1 MKTNFSRDEIE
12 WIDSI
17 EIDSRRKV
25 LTSEAVENPKASL
38 LRAGVIKETPKGL
51 VVATE
56 YKDMF
61 HVKQLPR
68 KPKPKPEPEP
78 KPKPEPKPVAKN
90 PRIRGFDRIASK
102 VTIRETDVGGLNDLV
117 RCLAIHGKAYKAI
130 VENLC
135 RGLETKDIAEA
146 IECGNVA
153 REVFRQEVAQN
164 QSDHM
169 GQLYIHA
176 TSRAQQMQVRLM
188 RLAQK
193 ECRVFDDVRA
203 KCGDDIRSVVFSGPM
218 DSVVAAATMYTYST
232 DIAHRYAKKT
242 VSEHAHKSNETK
254 RLYAKALT
262 EAMGWLD

>member
-1 MKTNFSRDEIE
+1 MKTKFSRDEIE
-12 WIDSI
+12 WIEAV

-78 KPKPEPKPVAKN
+78 KPVAKN
-90 PRIRGFDRIASK
+90 TRIIGFGKIVSK
-102 VTIRETDVGGLNDLV
+102 VTFLESGIGDLDDVLRSCMIYDCV
-117 RCLAIHGKAYKAI
+117 YTKI

-135 RGLETKDIAEA
+135 RGLETKDFSEA
-146 IECGNVA
+146 VECGNVA
-153 REVFRQEVAQN
+153 RKVFEQEVERFQAN
-164 QSDHM
+164 HIA
-169 GQLYIHA
+169 QLYLHA
-176 TSRAQQMQVRLM
+176 TSRAQQLQVRLM
-188 RLAQK
+188 RLANR
-193 ECRVFDDVRA
+193 ECRVFDEVRVRP
-203 KCGDDIRSVVFSGPM
+203 GEDIRSVVFSGPT

-242 VSEHAHKSNETK
+242 VAEHAHKRDEAK
-254 RLYAKALT
+254 KLYAETLT
-262 EAMGWLD
+262 EVMGWLD

>member
-1 MKTNFSRDEIE
+1 MDANFSRDEIE

-25 LTSEAVENPKASL
+25 LTSEAVANPKASL

-68 KPKPKPEPEP
+68 KPKPKPEPKPEP
-78 KPKPEPKPVAKN
+78 KPKPIAKN
-90 PRIRGFDRIASK
+90 PRLRVFGKITSK
-102 VTIRETDVGGLNDLV
+102 VTIRETVAGDFDGLV
-117 RCLAIHGKAYKAI
+117 KCCAIHGKAYKAI

-164 QSDHM
+164 QSDHL

-188 RLAQK
+188 RLANR
-193 ECRVFDDVRA
+193 ECRVFDEVRVRP
-203 KCGDDIRSVVFSGPM
+203 GDDIRSVVFSGPT
-218 DSVVAAATMYTYST
+218 DSVVAAVTMYTYST
-232 DIAHRYAKKT
+232 DLAHRYAKK
-242 VSEHAHKSNETK
+242 VLSERAHKK
-254 RLYAKALT
+254 DQAKKLYADALT